1 MVCPVNRKRPKK
13 VRPEDTTAVGDPE
26 HVQSLLDALSSP
38 DPAVRRAAAQ
48 MMEVSCLG
56 ALNAAETWRANRRT
70 LK

>member
-13 VRPEDTTAVGDPE
+13 VRQEDTAPVGDPE
-26 HVQSLLDALSSP
+26 QVQLLLEALSSP

-56 ALNAAETWRANRRT
+56 ALNAADTWRASRRT